1 MNRSVETTRHPF
13 LLIPIET
20 KAREFLGKVLL
31 SCFAAEGGFRIILGE
46 QNELQR
52 RLKYLPRGIYI
63 DKSIA
68 PTKVR
73 SFRKCKKLGNH
84 VVAWCEEGISFRNR
98 DAYLRERVS
107 LDAFNEAD
115 LFFAWGSVQAE
126 IVRSK
131 VGTNNDKI
139 VCTGNPRFDLLRAP
153 FRKIFSMEADKIRSL
168 YSPFILINTNFA
180 RYNHFYGRDFVIRT
194 MKVQGRIKDKED
206 EAFLVRWADYLGE
219 MLHCFVEMVEYLSR
233 SFPEIKIIIR
243 PHPSENQETWK
254 KKTRTFP
261 NVRVIREG
269 NVVPWIVASEV
280 MIQNSCTTGVE
291 AFVLDEPA
299 ICYSPITS
307 ETYDA
312 ELPNAVSRR
321 ASTPNDVVSLV
332 KQALDD
338 THGYKDRKEK
348 ANPGNALI
356 AEYLT
361 GIDGSTACSNI
372 VSVLRELVDGN
383 EFYQDQTSLPRVDHN
398 WAKWEG
404 KAIQAMSLARRI
416 VRRRSSI
423 KDYMRQK
430 FPGLSLQEV
439 QLAVGMFRETT
450 DNFASVKVRAI
461 PGTRSCF
468 LISRDEN

>member
-1 MNRSVETTRHPF
+1 MNKSGETTRHPF

-20 KAREFLGKVLL
+20 KVREFHGKVLL
-31 SCFAAEGGFRIILGE
+31 SCFATEAGFRIILGE

-52 RLKYLPRGIYI
+52 RLRYLPRGIYI

-73 SFRKCKKLGNH
+73 SFRKCKKIGNH

-107 LDAFNEAD
+107 SEAYNETD
-115 LFFAWGSVQAE
+115 LFFAWGNVQAE

-131 VGTNNDKI
+131 VGRNNGKI
-139 VCTGNPRFDLLRAP
+139 VCTGNPRFDLLRLP

-194 MKVQGRIKDKED
+194 MKVQGRIKNKEE

-219 MLHCFVEMVEYLSR
+219 MLHCFVEMVESLSR

-254 KKTRTFP
+254 RMTQAFR

-291 AFVLDEPA
+291 AFVLDEPV
-299 ICYSPITS
+299 ISYSPITS
-307 ETYDA
+307 ENYDA

-321 ASTPNDVVSLV
+321 ASTPKDLASQVRQV
-332 KQALDD
+332 LDD
-338 THGYKDRKEK
+338 TYGYTDRKEK
-348 ANPGNALI
+348 ANPGNDLI
-356 AEYLT
+356 KEYLT
-361 GIDGSTACSNI
+361 GIEGRNACSNI
-372 VSVLRELVDGN
+372 VSVLRELVDENG
-383 EFYQDQTSLPRVDHN
+383 FYQNQTSLPRVDHI
-398 WAKWEG
+398 WAKWEER
-404 KAIQAMSLARRI
+404 AIRAMSLAKRI

-423 KDYMRQK
+423 KGYMKQK

-439 QLAVGMFRETT
+439 QLAVSMFREIT
-450 DNFASVKVRAI
+450 DNFKSVKVRNI